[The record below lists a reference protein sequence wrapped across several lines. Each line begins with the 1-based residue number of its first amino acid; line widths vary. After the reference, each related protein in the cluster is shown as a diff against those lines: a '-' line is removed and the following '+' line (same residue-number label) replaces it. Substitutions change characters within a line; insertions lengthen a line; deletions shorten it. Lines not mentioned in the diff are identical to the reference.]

1 LFLRLIKFDIFDLYP
16 IEFIRLKSCESFRY
30 DEWIGVGAD
39 DDDNNWKME
48 TDDKK
53 EVLFCII

>member
-1 LFLRLIKFDIFDLYP
+1 VDR
-16 IEFIRLKSCESFRY
+16 
-30 DEWIGVGAD
+30 VGAD

-53 EVLFCII
+53 DILFCII